1 MTFGEKLE
9 GLRHRENYTQEQ
21 LAELLGVSRQAVG
34 KWESDLAYPETDKL
48 LELGRLFGCR
58 MDYLLKEEVTDPS
71 GDTES
76 SFYQDVKAIG
86 RRLKTPENK
95 RKMKKG
101 LKIAAIVF
109 LSVLAVDFLSMLV
122 YFLIW
127 GIPG

>member
-48 LELGRLFGCR
+48 LELGRLLGCS
-58 MDYLLKEEVTDPS
+58 MDYLLKEEI
-71 GDTES
+71 TEPNGNVPTG
-76 SFYQDVKAIG
+76 FYADVKSVG
-86 RRLKTPENK
+86 RRLNAPESK

-122 YFLIW
+122 CFLIW